1 MSWLDLF
8 AVDIEM
14 PIQTKEFLGGKKY
27 VNVHEI
33 RYTIGNVGFSIEV
46 THFVYLMILAGN
58 FTPKKFK
65 WRWFSFAMFA
75 TSHQSQRFQLDIS

>member
-46 THFVYLMILAGN
+46 THFVYLMI
-58 FTPKKFK
+58 
-65 WRWFSFAMFA
+65 
-75 TSHQSQRFQLDIS
+75 